1 MRAVHCRSMLT
12 RSVTLRPSVSRSL
25 HSTRD
30 VRTIF
35 LNSPMLRQQDNIIKI
50 RPTVYLSVRNNSTV
64 SAGGE
69 KVANVV
75 QAVTDQSTLQ
85 PIPDAI
91 TPVAD
96 ALTSYQLGYLESIG
110 LAQTWIWPSDIA
122 AHILELTHVYTGL
135 PWWAVIVAVAVSA
148 RLVFLPLSFKGHV
161 MNMKMKTIQPQVDML
176 MKQLNSTSSPSEKAQ
191 IGIRRQKLLKMH
203 GIKMSV
209 MVASGFV
216 QIPVAYGMF
225 MALMSMAQVPVDG
238 FGTEGLFWFQN
249 LAAVDPY
256 MGLSVLSAAGTYAS
270 LRLGAEGMGSMSPAT
285 QRLMTYGTSTAML
298 VMGLWY
304 SAANVLF
311 FVATGFTA
319 MGTSMF
325 MRSRVFRRLM
335 KVPEE
340 VYVRSRA
347 AAKNAQSQSITQ
359 QYKEMWNNAK
369 KRAED
374 RKASELRSQT
384 TGIAS
389 PTAMPFRVK
398 SKSIRNGRKGT

>member
-1 MRAVHCRSMLT
+1 MSAARCRLMLT
-12 RSVTLRPSVSRSL
+12 RSMTLRSSVSRSL

-35 LNSPMLRQQDNIIKI
+35 LNSSMLRQRENIM
-50 RPTVYLSVRNNSTV
+50 RPTSYFSVRNNSSV
-64 SAGGE
+64 SAAGE
-69 KVANVV
+69 KVSQVV
-75 QAVTDQSTLQ
+75 QAITDQSTLQ
-85 PIPDAI
+85 AVPDAI
-91 TPVAD
+91 TPVVD
-96 ALTSYQLGYLESIG
+96 VLTSNQLGYLESIG
-110 LAQTWIWPSDIA
+110 LAQTWIWPADIA

-135 PWWAVIVAVAVSA
+135 PWWAVIVTVAVSA
-148 RLVFLPLSFKGHV
+148 RLVLLPLSFKGHV
-161 MNMKMKTIQPQVDML
+161 MNMKMKTIKPQLDML

-203 GIKMSV
+203 GIKTSTLL
-209 MVASGFV
+209 ASGVV

-225 MALMSMAQVPVDG
+225 MALNSMAHVPVDG
-238 FGTEGLFWFQN
+238 FTVEGLFWFQN
-249 LAAVDPY
+249 LAEVDPY

-285 QRLMTYGTSTAML
+285 RTVMTYGTTTAML

-319 MGTSMF
+319 MAASMF
-325 MRSRVFRRLM
+325 MRSRAFRRLM

-340 VYVRSRA
+340 VYLRSQA
-347 AAKNAQSQSITQ
+347 SPKNAESKSITQ
-359 QYKEMWNNAK
+359 QYKDMWNDAK

-374 RKASELRSQT
+374 RKAAETRSQRI
-384 TGIAS
+384 GIPS
-389 PTAMPFRVK
+389 PTIMPVRVK
-398 SKSIRNGRKGT
+398 SKSIKKGRK